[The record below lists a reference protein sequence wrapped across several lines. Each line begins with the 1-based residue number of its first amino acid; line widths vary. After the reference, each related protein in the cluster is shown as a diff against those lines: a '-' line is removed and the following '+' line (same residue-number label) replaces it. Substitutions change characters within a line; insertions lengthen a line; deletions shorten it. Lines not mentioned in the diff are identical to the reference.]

1 MTNKWEKHR
10 LGDFTKKIGRG
21 VRPKGGEKAYKNK
34 GIPLI
39 RSQNIYNNYFEFDQL
54 VYIDEN
60 TAEKMEDGKI
70 LKDDILLNTS
80 GNSVARTTI
89 IPEELVGGRVNQHVS
104 IIRPEKEKINAMFL
118 KYCLVSPKV
127 QAYLLSLAKQGKSRI
142 ALTDKKLRE
151 TEIMVP
157 DMEEQKKIASILSA
171 LDNRIELKNKVQK
184 ILKKIPQAIFKHWFI
199 DFEFPNKNNEPY
211 KSSGGEFE
219 TSQLGPIPKGWA
231 IKKLKQIADLKIG
244 VSHMRDSYNF
254 DGEGLPLLTG
264 ASNFEGKLIKSNK
277 FTTDP
282 KRVCKAGDL
291 LLCTRAA
298 LGRITYAD
306 KEYCLGQGV
315 AAITPKTEEYKEIIH
330 HNLILSIDK
339 LMSGSR
345 GRLSKSNIENITIIL
360 PDNNLLN
367 KFNKCV
373 VSLRSKISNNH
384 SEHRMLSQLRNTLL
398 PKLVSGEIRVV

>member
-1 MTNKWEKHR
+1 MTNKWGKHR
-10 LGDFTKKIGRG
+10 LGDFTKKIGKG
-21 VRPKGGEKAYKNK
+21 VRPKGGKKAYKNK

-118 KYCLVSPKV
+118 KYYLVSPKV
-127 QAYLLSLAKQGKSRI
+127 QAYLLSLAKQGKSKI

-171 LDNRIELKNKVQK
+171 LDNRIELKNKMQK
-184 ILKKIPQAIFKHWFI
+184 ILKEIPQAIFKHWFVK
-199 DFEFPNKNNEPY
+199 FEFPDKNRRPY
-211 KSSGGEFE
+211 KSNGGRFKHSE
-219 TSQLGPIPKGWA
+219 LGPIPEGWA
-231 IKKLKQIADLKIG
+231 VIKLKQIADLKMG
-244 VSHMRDSYNF
+244 SSHDNNFYNYE
-254 DGEGLPLLTG
+254 GEGPPLLTG
-264 ASNFEGKLIKSNK
+264 ASNFQGKLIRSNK

-291 LLCTRAA
+291 ILCTRSKYGNVA
-298 LGRITYAD
+298 YAD
-306 KEYCLGQGV
+306 KAYCLGRGV
-315 AAITPKTEEYKEIIH
+315 AAITPKAEEYKEIIYY
-330 HNLILSIDK
+330 NLALSINK
-339 LMSGSR
+339 LMSGAS

-360 PDNNLLN
+360 PDDNLLN

-373 VSLRSKISNNH
+373 VSVRSKISNNH
-384 SEHRMLSQLRNTLL
+384 SEHRILSQLRNTLL